1 MTEEEM
7 PQAEPS
13 AEETMPQ
20 ADPSTDEQA
29 PMPEM
34 RTEDALRFAIGIFND
49 LAWIKL
55 GIHANPGGETVTDL
69 PQAQLAIDAIAALVP
84 LSEGRFEA
92 NEVRDLKNLLS
103 TLQMNYVQ
111 RKTAS

>member
-1 MTEEEM
+1 MTEEEI
-7 PQAEPS
+7 PQDVPS
-13 AEETMPQ
+13 AEE
-20 ADPSTDEQA
+20 QA
-29 PMPEM
+29 PKTEM
-34 RTEDALRFAIGIFND
+34 RTEDAFRFAIGIFND

-84 LSEGRFEA
+84 LCEGRFEA
-92 NEVRDLKNLLS
+92 NEVRDLKNLLT
-103 TLQMNYVQ
+103 TLQMNFVQ